1 MKILARLPLRLRKFV
16 VYLRQTLSIPDVAD
30 QGAVLEFVRTDVEFR
45 GAKAWIL
52 ILAVLVASLGLNV
65 NSTAVIIGA
74 MLISP
79 LMGPIIGLG
88 TSLGVAD
95 GPMFWKSFRHLT
107 TAVALALVASS
118 VYFLISPFDQAES
131 ELLAR
136 TTPTL
141 LDALIAI
148 TGGAA
153 GAIAMVRLDRS
164 NVVPGVAIA
173 TALMP
178 PLCTAGYAISQFN
191 LEYFVGAFYLF
202 FINSVYIAAST
213 YAVVRILNFDHVA
226 EVDQVRSQKH
236 RRIVWAV
243 VLLTMIPSI
252 YTGWNML
259 RRQAFDVAVS
269 RLKRQAE
276 DRFENTSFVLSRA
289 EWHADTSTVIMSL
302 VGEELSSADIGTIR
316 EMGHSLGL
324 DETRL
329 DLRQSNVRGLL
340 TSQGLLG
347 KAGSPNIYD
356 LYTVLLSEMKFKDS
370 LLSVA
375 LDRTVEQSDE
385 QLLLETRAIEPQIVD
400 LVVTETTAYV
410 GVARQIP
417 RSKIETIQRWL
428 RVRVGNDSVVV
439 KQVYE

>member
-1 MKILARLPLRLRKFV
+1 MKILTRLPLRLRKFV

-95 GPMFWKSFRHLT
+95 GPMFWKSFRHLA

-213 YAVVRILNFDHVA
+213 YAVVRILKFDHVA

-276 DRFENTSFVLSRA
+276 DRYINTSFVLSRA

-302 VGEELSSADIGTIR
+302 VGEELSSTDMETIR
-316 EMGHSLGL
+316 EMARSVGL

-329 DLRQSNVRGLL
+329 DLRQSNVKSLL
-340 TSQGLLG
+340 SSQGLLG
-347 KAGSPNIYD
+347 KTGSPNIYD
-356 LYTVLLSEMKFKDS
+356 LYQVVLDEMKFKDS

-375 LDRTVEQSDE
+375 LERGVVQEDD
-385 QLLLETRAIEPQIVD
+385 QLLLESQAIEPLIKRIEATGSSAYLDVD
-400 LVVTETTAYV
+400 RRL
-410 GVARQIP
+410 P
-417 RSKIETIQRWL
+417 RTQYETIQRWL
-428 RVRVGNDSVVV
+428 RVRLKNDTLVV